1 MSELF
6 TYRVKVNPNWI
17 DHNGHLNV
25 AYFVLAFDYTTDAYY
40 ETLLIGSAYPLES
53 GCSVFTLGMD
63 VDYLTELFAG
73 DEVEITTQLLG
84 WDYKRLHYYHTMV
97 NLSTGKIAATNEC
110 LGMNVNLESR
120 RSAPFPERVQQ
131 KFGEVHEQ
139 SRGLPVPKK
148 QGRRLGIP
156 RKKKL

>member
-6 TYRVKVNPNWI
+6 TYRVKINPDWI

-25 AYFVLAFDYTTDAYY
+25 AYFVLAFDYATDAYY
-40 ETLLIGSAYPLES
+40 ETCLIGNAYPVES

-73 DEVEITTQLLG
+73 DVVEITTKLLD

-97 NLSTGKIAATNEC
+97 SLSTRKIAATNEC
-110 LGMNVNLESR
+110 LGMNVNLQSR

-131 KFGEVHEQ
+131 KLRDLLEQ
-139 SRGLPVPKK
+139 SKGLPCQQK
-148 QGRRLGIP
+148 QGRRLTIP
-156 RKKKL
+156 R